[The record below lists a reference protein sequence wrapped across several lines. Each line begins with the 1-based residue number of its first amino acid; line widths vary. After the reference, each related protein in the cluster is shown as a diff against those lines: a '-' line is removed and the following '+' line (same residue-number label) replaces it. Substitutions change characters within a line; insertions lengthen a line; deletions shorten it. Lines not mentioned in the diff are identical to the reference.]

1 MENFKITKE
10 EKERILNLHEGFVI
24 KEQDTNMDGIPDNFQ
39 NVLQQL
45 TQQPKTQTTQQP
57 QFQPQQQPQVQQQQT
72 TQQQQ
77 VVQGEKIIPGVYN
90 ATVKLLQDALNEKY
104 QAGLVPD
111 GKLGPKTMMALEKAM
126 KQKGINLGQPQQQ
139 VQQPKYTPT
148 DDIAADGGE
157 V

>member
-45 TQQPKTQTTQQP
+45 TQQQPQTTQQQP
-57 QFQPQQQPQVQQQQT
+57 QTTQQQPQT
-72 TQQQQ
+72 TQQQ

-111 GKLGPKTMMALEKAM
+111 GKLGQKTMMALEKAM

>member
-45 TQQPKTQTTQQP
+45 TQQPKTQTTQQ
-57 QFQPQQQPQVQQQQT
+57 QPQT
-72 TQQQQ
+72 TQQQ

-139 VQQPKYTPT
+139 VQQPKYIPT

>member
-45 TQQPKTQTTQQP
+45 TQQQPQTTQQ
-57 QFQPQQQPQVQQQQT
+57 QPQT
-72 TQQQQ
+72 TQQQ

>member
-57 QFQPQQQPQVQQQQT
+57 QTTQQQPQT